1 MAKMTRRKARPD
13 PERNLKTAER
23 AEQERAREKMK
34 ELQEQRESDIEE
46 RIDWRKTVRWMIRR
60 EFRKE
65 GIRVR

>member
-1 MAKMTRRKARPD
+1 MTRRKARPD

-34 ELQEQRESDIEE
+34 ELEERECDIEE
-46 RIDWRKTVRWMIRR
+46 RSDWRKTVRRMIRR

-65 GIRVR
+65 GMRVR